1 MKIAVMGLGRVGLPL
16 ACVLADSGFE
26 VVGVDI
32 DKKRIEEVNSKKQP
46 FFEKNMQ
53 DLMAKY
59 VGNKLVASDDFSVL
73 NSCDAVMITVG
84 TPVRG
89 GVPDLSYV
97 KMAVE
102 NIARYVHKGQI
113 IILKS
118 TVPVGTIKNVVKPL
132 LEEKSGLKCESDFFL
147 AYVPERMVEGNA
159 IEELRTLPKLV
170 GGYGEESEK
179 RAKEIFKNISGPDG
193 VITKPVEFIEMM
205 KIVDNAYRYFSI
217 SFGNHLKEICDK
229 YNIDANELISTSNH
243 NYPRNAIKLPGPVG
257 GTCLKKDTTMLKY
270 CAEQKGI
277 RSSLLNAVIDIN
289 ENIIE
294 DIISRAEAKLNE
306 DYKPVKNSRVLILG
320 LGFNGYMPVDDYR
333 DSPSLPIIT
342 YFKGK
347 GANVMIHDVCIKKEE
362 ISLFGMPV
370 ELKQGIETADIII
383 LMHKIPEYY
392 DAVKGKSNV
401 IV

>member
-32 DKKRIEEVNSKKQP
+32 DKRRVQEVNSKKQS
-46 FFEKNMQ
+46 FTEKNMQ
-53 DLMAKY
+53 ELLEKY
-59 VGNKLVASDDFSVL
+59 VGKTLSASDDFSVL
-73 NSCDAVMITVG
+73 NSCDVVMITVG

-102 NIARYVHKGQI
+102 NIAKYVHKGQLI
-113 IILKS
+113 MLKS
-118 TVPVGTIKNVVKPL
+118 TVPIGTIKDIVKPII
-132 LEEKSGLKCESDFFL
+132 EGKSGLKCEEDFFL
-147 AYVPERMVEGNA
+147 AYVPERLVEGRA
-159 IEELRTLPKLV
+159 IEELKTLPKLI
-170 GGYGEESEK
+170 GGYGAQSSNK
-179 RAKEIFKNISGPDG
+179 AKEIFEKVGGEIIVAPLHY
-193 VITKPVEFIEMM
+193 VEMM
-205 KIVDNAYRYFSI
+205 KLVDNSYRYFSI
-217 SFGNHLKEICDK
+217 AFANHLKEICDK
-229 YNIDANELISTSNH
+229 YDISAEELIKMSNK

-277 RSSLLNAVIDIN
+277 RSALFNSIIDAN
-289 ENIIE
+289 ETIIE
-294 DIISRAEAKLNE
+294 DIISRAETKLNE

-320 LGFNGYMPVDDYR
+320 LGFNGYMPIDDYR

-347 GANVMIHDVCIKKEE
+347 GANVMIHDSCIKKEE
-362 ISLFGMPV
+362 ISLFGTPI
-370 ELKQGIETADIII
+370 ELKQGVETADIII
-383 LMHKIPEYY
+383 LMHKIPEYTEIT
-392 DAVKGKSNV
+392 KGKNNV